1 MDLGLKGRTALV
13 TGASSG
19 LGLATAEALAAEGAN
34 VSMFARRR
42 DVLERE
48 ADRIG
53 ALAVRGDVS
62 IPSDL
67 ERAVE
72 TTVKA
77 FGGIDVLVWNSGGPT
92 PGPATAV
99 TPETLEQAIEML
111 FMPAVRLFQLC
122 LPHLEA
128 SAGGRIVAI
137 TSLAAKEPTDQLA
150 LSNAIRPGLTGW
162 MKTLARELGP
172 KGITVNC
179 VAPGR
184 IATARLDELYPGG
197 PTEADLREIP
207 LRRWGDPRE
216 FGDVVCFLASDRARY
231 VTGQTVV
238 VDGGLQ
244 RSLFSGA
251 PPLTSPSRGR
261 RSRARRPGGAR
272 APPRPVERLP
282 AASRQG
288 ASRRAARSRAGRARS
303 ARARAASTS
312 STCSSAARTCSSRSF
327 PFIHSGATLVPAKL
341 IVPPGVSDTAQRSAD
356 LREMTVSQKIAAR
369 GRAPDAR
376 LQGRC
381 DGRPA

>member
-42 DVLERE
+42 DLLERE

-62 IPSDL
+62 IPKDL

-77 FGGIDVLVWNSGGPT
+77 FGTIDVLVWNSGGPT
-92 PGPATAV
+92 PGPAVGV
-99 TPETLEQAIEML
+99 TPETLEHALEIL
-111 FMPAVRLFQLC
+111 FLPAVRLLQLC

-128 SAGGRIVAI
+128 SAGGRFVAI
-137 TSLAAKEPTDQLA
+137 TSLAAKEPTDRLA

-184 IATARLDELYPGG
+184 IATARLDELYPDG
-197 PTEADLREIP
+197 PSDADLEAIP

-244 RSLFSGA
+244 HSLF
-251 PPLTSPSRGR
+251 
-261 RSRARRPGGAR
+261 
-272 APPRPVERLP
+272 
-282 AASRQG
+282 
-288 ASRRAARSRAGRARS
+288 
-303 ARARAASTS
+303 
-312 STCSSAARTCSSRSF
+312 
-327 PFIHSGATLVPAKL
+327 
-341 IVPPGVSDTAQRSAD
+341 
-356 LREMTVSQKIAAR
+356 
-369 GRAPDAR
+369 
-376 LQGRC
+376 
-381 DGRPA
+381 